1 MKPVQVGFYLRDAA
15 GDLFRMTA
23 EVHSAKLIQLRLQMV
38 YFALPVG
45 LLFQQGAVQRFLFG
59 QALFQQKD
67 VVRGRC
73 CS

>member
-1 MKPVQVGFYLRDAA
+1 
-15 GDLFRMTA
+15 MTA

-59 QALFQQKD
+59 QELFQQKD

>member
-1 MKPVQVGFYLRDAA
+1 
-15 GDLFRMTA
+15 MTA

-67 VVRGRC
+67 VVRERC